1 MKVTVENKKGLN
13 KDVKVFVDKKTMNV
27 YMDEKYE
34 EIKGT
39 VNLKGF
45 RPGKVPREILKR
57 QFGKAVFSEVLDK
70 VLKETSTKALQENK
84 IKPAGQPKLDL
95 KTYGEDKDL
104 EYILSVTELPK
115 VELKSIE
122 NIKFDEYT
130 VKIDQKETD
139 KRINDIAKNQPNFKE
154 APETTKAKKGDLVV
168 FDYNATVDEKT
179 FKGGEGKN
187 TQLTLGKDLFLKGF
201 DEQLIGVKKGDEK
214 IVDATLPENFPEKEF
229 INKKAKFKCTISAV
243 KIPEDVKIDDQF
255 AKNLGAKDLNDLK
268 SLITKQI
275 NDEYKNSLD
284 RLTKNQILK
293 EIEKFKV
300 SEIPENL
307 LEDEIKIL
315 SQGMSE
321 DDAKK
326 SRKNFEEVAK
336 KRIKVGLV
344 LNEFGEQNQIK
355 VTEQELQAE
364 VQKQI
369 RMMPGQEKMVMEFY
383 KKNPN
388 ALASLRGTVY
398 EEKILNM
405 IKEKA
410 KPNKKEISKDE
421 AEKILKESQK
431 QQLEQERR
439 QAEINTL
446 QQHNDL
452 LAELDQAED
461 VNRATFAFLNR
472 DDDNSVRAFNEAQTE
487 ISDRDIRRIDAQGL
501 YASEQLRLR
510 SVGALRA
517 GRAAERAANLN
528 AMATIFSASY
538 KATQTG

>member
-1 MKVTVENKKGLN
+1 MKVTVENKKGLK

-39 VNLKGF
+39 VNIKGF

-154 APETTKAKKGDLVV
+154 ASETTKAKKGDLVV

-229 INKKAKFKCTISAV
+229 INKKAKFMCKISAV

-336 KRIKVGLV
+336 KRIKVGLI

-355 VTEQELQAE
+355 VTEQELQTE

-398 EEKILNM
+398 E
-405 IKEKA
+405 
-410 KPNKKEISKDE
+410 
-421 AEKILKESQK
+421 
-431 QQLEQERR
+431 
-439 QAEINTL
+439 
-446 QQHNDL
+446 
-452 LAELDQAED
+452 
-461 VNRATFAFLNR
+461 
-472 DDDNSVRAFNEAQTE
+472 
-487 ISDRDIRRIDAQGL
+487 
-501 YASEQLRLR
+501 
-510 SVGALRA
+510 
-517 GRAAERAANLN
+517 
-528 AMATIFSASY
+528 
-538 KATQTG
+538 

>member
-13 KDVKVFVDKKTMNV
+13 KDVKVFVDKKTINN
-27 YMDEKYE
+27 YMDKKYE

-45 RPGKVPREILKR
+45 RPGKVPREVLKR
-57 QFGKAVFSEVLDK
+57 QFGKAIFGEVLDK
-70 VLKETSTKALQENK
+70 VLKETSTKALEENK

-104 EYILSVTELPK
+104 EYVLSVTELPK

-130 VKIDQKETD
+130 VKIDQSETD
-139 KRINDIAKNQPNFKE
+139 KRIKEIAKNQPSFKE
-154 APETTKAKKGDLVV
+154 AVENVEAKEGDLVV
-168 FDYNATVDEKT
+168 FDYSATVDEKS

-201 DEQLIGVKKGDEK
+201 DKQLVGVKKGDEK
-214 IVDATLPENFPEKEF
+214 IVEAVLPENFPEKEL
-229 INKKAKFKCTISAV
+229 INKKAKFKCSILAI
-243 KIPEDVKIDDQF
+243 KNPDEVKIDDQF

-268 SLITKQI
+268 SLISKQI

-307 LEDEIKIL
+307 LAEEVKIL
-315 SQGMSE
+315 SQGMSDE
-321 DDAKK
+321 DAKK
-326 SRKNFEEVAK
+326 SKSNFEEIAK
-336 KRIKVGLV
+336 KRIKVGLI

-355 VTEQELQAE
+355 VTEQELQME

-369 RMMPGQEKMVMEFY
+369 QMMPGQEKMVMDFY

-398 EEKILNM
+398 EEKILNA
-405 IKEKA
+405 IKQKG
-410 KPNKKEISKDE
+410 KSSKKEITKNE
-421 AEKILKESQK
+421 AEKILKESQN
-431 QQLEQERR
+431 Q
-439 QAEINTL
+439 
-446 QQHNDL
+446 
-452 LAELDQAED
+452 ELDANKEQIKD
-461 VNRATFAFLNR
+461 K
-472 DDDNSVRAFNEAQTE
+472 QKKTE
-487 ISDRDIRRIDAQGL
+487 TKKTSPKKT
-501 YASEQLRLR
+501 
-510 SVGALRA
+510 
-517 GRAAERAANLN
+517 AAKS
-528 AMATIFSASY
+528 T
-538 KATQTG
+538 KAKTVKKKAKKVSKK